1 MKTIMIRIITKYK
14 FFNLYEYKYKY
25 VHYLLVKLYLE

>member
-1 MKTIMIRIITKYK
+1 MKTMVIRIITKYK

-25 VHYLLVKLYLE
+25 KYVHYFIS

>member
-1 MKTIMIRIITKYK
+1 MKTIKIRIITKYK

-25 VHYLLVKLYLE
+25 VHYFIS

>member
-1 MKTIMIRIITKYK
+1 MKTIIIRIITKYK

-25 VHYLLVKLYLE
+25 KYVHYFIS

>member
-25 VHYLLVKLYLE
+25 KYVHYFIS